1 MMEGN
6 FRDED
11 GVDRVKE
18 CPDEL
23 KPLLLVLKEKAIGE
37 GIDLAGEFQD
47 AGASCYGTMSKGQFS
62 GQLVKTFKR
71 FHFTDALLAQI
82 TDAYGT
88 GLPDHK
94 WGGFKEVAWMDFVE
108 DVTKMEGSAATSVGS
123 VSIGGAFGGKSRDE
137 DGTID
142 RVPDPP
148 EALKKFLLVFKRKNF
163 NAGIDVMG
171 ALRGAGASPNG
182 TMKKLQFLLCI
193 KATYKE
199 FTFSEQ
205 LLYSFAHAYGCGD
218 PDPVEGGKM
227 HVAWKDFCEDIEAQ
241 DPKEISREDL
251 AYIDHACRAGSF
263 VLG

>member
-1 MMEGN
+1 LMEGN

-182 TMKKLQFLLCI
+182 TMKVSERASGRVGNAVPRLL
-193 KATYKE
+193 
-199 FTFSEQ
+199 
-205 LLYSFAHAYGCGD
+205 
-218 PDPVEGGKM
+218 P
-227 HVAWKDFCEDIEAQ
+227 HVV
-241 DPKEISREDL
+241 L
-251 AYIDHACRAGSF
+251 ADHAPLRSCSSCFASKRPTRSSLSASSSSTRSPMPM
-263 VLG
+263 VAAILTR

>member
-1 MMEGN
+1 MA
-6 FRDED
+6 RSIA
-11 GVDRVKE
+11 
-18 CPDEL
+18 CPIREACCHAKL
-23 KPLLLVLKEKAIGE
+23 RANAHCGQPKRSAI
-37 GIDLAGEFQD
+37 
-47 AGASCYGTMSKGQFS
+47 
-62 GQLVKTFKR
+62 R
-71 FHFTDALLAQI
+71 FAH
-82 TDAYGT
+82 
-88 GLPDHK
+88 
-94 WGGFKEVAWMDFVE
+94 
-108 DVTKMEGSAATSVGS
+108 S
-123 VSIGGAFGGKSRDE
+123 
-137 DGTID
+137 
-142 RVPDPP
+142 P